1 MSIARFVSL
10 YSRALGL
17 IGTAI
22 LLAALL
28 VDRRWLGEI
37 PEIIVMFGATV
48 ALRGLSVPLSKYSY
62 LTQTALVGIAGSLLV
77 GVPATALA
85 ISAAVP
91 VTDAIWQRKPLRVAW
106 INLGREV
113 ITLVAAYGVYATTLH
128 WLGMTVAGAP
138 IPVVS
143 IELLPALAG
152 YALAY
157 FVFGRVLFYFSLIIR
172 SKLEPAERLMIV
184 RYEVIGYA
192 ATLLAATVVVGS
204 VVAWS
209 SFGAWILVG
218 LVLTFLGL
226 LLKQM
231 VEEAI
236 SAEELNKIHAMEA
249 VITANISL
257 ADSFHRIERLA
268 HRLVDWGD
276 FRIYRL
282 HDGVM
287 SLAHR
292 SERGR
297 AARGEPSED
306 ISALRRTAAASGHT
320 IVIDDVTRDKR
331 IADAPEEVQSL
342 VIVPLKFGDHVI
354 GTLELEHHKR
364 NSYRQQDILTITTFA
379 NQLATAVHI
388 TDLRRPLVETVERMT
403 RQLATIAQTAEA
415 LKEAAA
421 AVAAS
426 TGVIR
431 EGVRRE
437 ESEVSGGLEA
447 TESLAQVSRRVSDD
461 GVGAARASTAASDV
475 ATRNRTQIREA
486 IERLVALKAFVGE
499 SSTKVQQ
506 LGQISRRITG
516 FIASIRELAD
526 MTNLLALNAAIEAAR
541 AGKHGKGFGVVA
553 DEVRHLAEQS
563 ANAAAEA
570 GELVQD
576 IHTQVGEV
584 VEQMRRGQ
592 VNVSGVEELSA
603 AALEAL
609 DAIVAATAEAT
620 AHAGRITAAAGEQ
633 NVAFDRL
640 RERIHAVASIA
651 GQNRAEADDV
661 ATRAVQA
668 AEGLTDLE
676 RATRD
681 LEQVATMLRDLTRGF
696 ANVA

>member
-1 MSIARFVSL
+1 MSISRFVAL
-10 YSRALGL
+10 YSQALAW
-17 IGTAI
+17 IGTA
-22 LLAALL
+22 LLIAVLIA
-28 VDRRWLGEI
+28 DQRWLGQL
-37 PEIIVMFGATV
+37 PELVVLFGSAV

-62 LTQTALVGIAGSLLV
+62 LTQTALVGLAGSLLV

-85 ISAAVP
+85 IAAATL
-91 VTDAIWQRKPLRVAW
+91 VTDSLWQRKPVRVAW

-113 ITLVAAYGVYATTLH
+113 IALVAAYGVYATVLRWLDLPAPGLH
-128 WLGMTVAGAP
+128 
-138 IPVVS
+138 ID
-143 IELLPALAG
+143 LLPALAG

-157 FVFGRVLFYFSLIIR
+157 FLFARMLFYFSLIIR
-172 SKLEPAERLMIV
+172 AKLEPAERMMII

-192 ATLLAATVVVGS
+192 ATVLAATIFVGA

-209 SFGAWILVG
+209 FGAWVLVG
-218 LVLTFLGL
+218 LVVTFLGL

-231 VEEAI
+231 VEEAV

-257 ADSFHRIERLA
+257 EDSFQRIERLA

-282 HDGVM
+282 HEGTMTLV
-287 SLAHR
+287 HR
-292 SERGR
+292 SRQGR
-297 AARGEPSED
+297 AGRGEPSED
-306 ISALRRTAAASGHT
+306 TAALRSAVVETGETA
-320 IVIDDVTRDKR
+320 VIDDVTRDVR
-331 IADAPEEVQSL
+331 VADAPLEVQSL

-354 GTLELEHHKR
+354 GTLELEHHKK
-364 NSYRQQDILTITTFA
+364 NSYRRQDILTITTFA
-379 NQLATAVHI
+379 SQLATAVHI

-403 RQLATIAQTAEA
+403 RQLATITQTAEA
-415 LKEAAA
+415 LKVAAA

-426 TGVIR
+426 TGIIR

-437 ESEVSGGLEA
+437 EGEVSGGLEA

-461 GVGAARASTAASDV
+461 GAGAARASTAASDV
-475 ATRNRTQIREA
+475 ARGNRAQIREA
-486 IERLVALKAFVGE
+486 IERLVALKSFVGE
-499 SSTKVQQ
+499 SSSKVQE
-506 LGQISRRITG
+506 LGQMSRRITG

-541 AGKHGKGFGVVA
+541 AGKHGKGFAVVA

-563 ANAAAEA
+563 ATAAAEA
-570 GELVQD
+570 GDLVQD
-576 IHTQVGEV
+576 IHQQVGEV

-592 VNVSGVEELSA
+592 VNVGDVEELSA

-620 AHAGRITAAAGEQ
+620 AHAGRITDAAGEQ
-633 NVAFDRL
+633 NQAFARL
-640 RERIHAVASIA
+640 RERINAVATIA

-661 ATRAVQA
+661 ATRAIEA
-668 AEGLTDLE
+668 AQGLTDLE

-696 ANVA
+696 ASVA

>member
-1 MSIARFVSL
+1 MSISRFVTI
-10 YSRALGL
+10 YSQALAYV
-17 IGTAI
+17 GTI
-22 LLAALL
+22 VLAGVLSA
-28 VDRRWLGEI
+28 DPRWLGQI
-37 PEIIVMFGATV
+37 PEIVLLLGSAIV
-48 ALRGLSVPLSKYSY
+48 LRGLAVPLSKYSY
-62 LTQTALVGIAGSLLV
+62 LTQTALVGVAGSLLV

-85 ISAAVP
+85 VAAATLI
-91 VTDAIWQRKPLRVAW
+91 TDSLWQRKPLRVAW

-113 ITLVAAYGVYATTLH
+113 ITIVAAFGVYATILSS
-128 WLGMTVAGAP
+128 LGMHAAP
-138 IPVVS
+138 IIT
-143 IELLPALAG
+143 IELLPALVG

-157 FVFGRVLFYFSLIIR
+157 FLFGRVLFYFSLIIR

-184 RYEVIGYA
+184 RYESIAYA
-192 ATLLAATVVVGS
+192 ATLLAAAVFVGAVIALSS
-204 VVAWS
+204 V
-209 SFGAWILVG
+209 AWILVG

-231 VEEAI
+231 IEEAI

-249 VITANISL
+249 VIAANISL
-257 ADSFHRIERLA
+257 SDSFQRIERLA
-268 HRLVDWGD
+268 NRLVDWGD

-282 HDGVM
+282 QEGKM
-287 SLAHR
+287 ALAHR

-297 AARGEPSED
+297 AARGEPSQD
-306 ISALRRTAAASGHT
+306 TVALRDTVAGT
-320 IVIDDVTRDKR
+320 GETVVIDDVTRDER
-331 IADAPEEVQSL
+331 VADAPLEVQSL

-354 GTLELEHHKR
+354 GTLELEHHKKHC
-364 NSYRQQDILTITTFA
+364 YRRQDILTITTFA

-403 RQLATIAQTAEA
+403 RQLANIAQTAEA
-415 LKEAAA
+415 LKGAAS
-421 AVAAS
+421 AVASS

-437 ESEVSGGLEA
+437 EGEVSGGLEA

-461 GVGAARASTAASDV
+461 GAGAARASTAASDV
-475 ATRNRTQIREA
+475 ASRNRTQIREA

-499 SSTKVQQ
+499 SSSKVQQ
-506 LGQISRRITG
+506 LGQMSRRITG
-516 FIASIRELAD
+516 FIASIRELAE

-563 ANAAAEA
+563 ASAAAEA

-592 VNVSGVEELSA
+592 VNVGDVEELSA

-633 NVAFDRL
+633 SQAFARL
-640 RERIHAVASIA
+640 RERINAVASIA

-668 AEGLTDLE
+668 AQGLTDLE